1 MADTFSDTM
10 IDLKNVSKT
19 YTLRGGRKVIL
30 NGATIAL
37 PWRNTAILGRNGAGK
52 STLLRLIAGIEEPD
66 TGKAI
71 RHKTVSWP
79 IGFRGSFHP
88 ELSGIE
94 NVRFVARI
102 YGQNTE
108 QLIDEVESFA
118 ELGQFFYEPFKTYS
132 SGMGAR
138 LAFGLSMAINFE
150 VFLIDEVMA
159 VGDARFQRKSKAAFH
174 GRLPSSRIIM
184 VSHSMPAL
192 REYCQSGLVVHDG
205 NLHYYEDLE
214 EAIDRYKRINA

>member
-1 MADTFSDTM
+1 MADTFSQRM
-10 IDLKNVSKT
+10 IDLNNVSKT
-19 YTLRGGRKVIL
+19 YPLRKGRKVIL
-30 NGATIAL
+30 NGASISL

-52 STLLRLIAGIEEPD
+52 STLLRLISGIEQPD
-66 TGKAI
+66 TGTTT
-71 RHKTVSWP
+71 RHKTISWP
-79 IGFRGSFHP
+79 IGFRGSFHH

-102 YGQNTE
+102 YRQNTE
-108 QLIDEVESFA
+108 EIIDKVESFA

-159 VGDARFQRKSKAAFH
+159 VGDEQFQRKSKRAFKD
-174 GRLPSSRIIM
+174 RLSTSRLIM
-184 VSHSMPAL
+184 VAHSMPAP
-192 REYCQSGLVVHDG
+192 REYCQSGLVVNAG
-205 NLHYYEDLE
+205 NLTYYEDLE
-214 EAIDRYKRINA
+214 DAISHYKDLNA

>member
-1 MADTFSDTM
+1 M
-10 IDLKNVSKT
+10 IDLLAVSKT
-19 YTLRGGRKVIL
+19 YPLRNTRAVVL

-37 PWRNTAILGRNGAGK
+37 PWRNIAILGRNGAGK

-66 TGKAI
+66 SGHI
-71 RHKTVSWP
+71 RRHRSISWP
-79 IGFRGSFHP
+79 LGFRGGFHR

-102 YGQNTE
+102 YGQNSE
-108 QLIDEVESFA
+108 AIIDRVEA
-118 ELGQFFYEPFKTYS
+118 LAALGQFFREPVKSYS
-132 SGMGAR
+132 SGMAAR

-159 VGDARFQRKSKAAFH
+159 VGDARFQEKSRLAFKEQ
-174 GRLPSSRIIM
+174 LPRSRILM

-192 REYCQSGLVVHDG
+192 REYCQSGLVVDSG
-205 NLHYYEDLE
+205 RLTFFDDLE
-214 EAIDRYKRINA
+214 DAIERYQQLNR

>member
-1 MADTFSDTM
+1 M
-10 IDLKNVSKT
+10 IDLTDVSKT
-19 YTLRGGRKVIL
+19 YGLRGGRKVVL
-30 NGATIAL
+30 NGVTISL

-52 STLLRLIAGIEEPD
+52 STLLRMMAGIEQND
-66 TGKAI
+66 TGTI
-71 RHKTVSWP
+71 RRNKTISWP
-79 IGFRGSFHP
+79 IGFRGSFHH

-108 QLIDEVESFA
+108 EMIDKVEEFA

-138 LAFGLSMAINFE
+138 LAFGVSMAVNFD

-159 VGDARFQRKSKAAFH
+159 VGDARFQRKSKEAFSQ
-174 GRLPSSRIIM
+174 RLPHSRIIM
-184 VSHSMPAL
+184 VSHAMAAL
-192 REYCQSGLVVHDG
+192 RDYCDCGLVVHDG
-205 NLHYYEDLE
+205 KLTYYNELE
-214 EAIDRYKRINA
+214 AAIDHYNTLNK

>member
-1 MADTFSDTM
+1 MADTFPERM
-10 IDLKNVSKT
+10 IDLNNVSKT
-19 YTLRGGRKVIL
+19 YRLRTGRKVVL
-30 NGATIAL
+30 KGSTISL

-66 TGKAI
+66 TGRTI
-71 RHKTVSWP
+71 RHKTISWP
-79 IGFRGSFHP
+79 IGFRGSFHH

-108 QLIDEVESFA
+108 ALIDNVESFA
-118 ELGQFFYEPFKTYS
+118 ELGQYFYEPFKTYS
-132 SGMGAR
+132 SGMAAR

-159 VGDARFQRKSKAAFH
+159 VGDARFQRKSKAAFQE
-174 GRLPSSRIIM
+174 RLPRSKVIM
-184 VSHSMPAL
+184 VSHSMPTL

-205 NLHYYEDLE
+205 QLAYFEDLE
-214 EAIDRYKRINA
+214 EAIDRYRELNA